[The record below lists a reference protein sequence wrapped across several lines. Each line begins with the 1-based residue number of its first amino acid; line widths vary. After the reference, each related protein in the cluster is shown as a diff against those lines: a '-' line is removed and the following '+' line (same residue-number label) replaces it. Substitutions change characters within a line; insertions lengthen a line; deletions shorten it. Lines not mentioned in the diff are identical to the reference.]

1 MGIRK
6 TNESESLM
14 TCRYGIQV
22 TSEPGLLFGP
32 GMSLAGARF
41 LGQAVSGMEA
51 T

>member
-6 TNESESLM
+6 TNASESLKM
-14 TCRYGIQV
+14 CRYGISV
-22 TSEPGLLFGP
+22 TKTRVSFGS